1 MDTRAQNPIAKMGG
15 EYLGN
20 GERIKDENF
29 NKSSPNLQIKPDPY
43 LSGEQLWILESK
55 KNQSNNIQE
64 NDPNG
69 SFYKGSKKFEQ
80 NQSQSHIN
88 NNNISNN
95 NNMALIRDPYLSGEQ
110 LWILESKKNQ
120 SNNIQEND
128 PNGPFYKG
136 FKKFEQ
142 NPSQSHI
149 NNNNI
154 SNNNKMAFIND
165 QNKQLVVQENNLQIS
180 INNEIRSIN
189 VSMNN
194 QNQLMNQIQ
203 QQIYK
208 LSLEQDSMKNQIGQ
222 INQLLLQQKQFF
234 ETQMMTLTSS
244 IQQLILKNN
253 IINNANQ
260 INNIKNNNQ
269 IPNFNDDNRN
279 AFNNNNNY
287 IVKFKDS
294 QGTFD
299 VEFKE
304 DESIFLVMRKYRKKS
319 NNLSNKKFVFNGRE
333 LDPNLSCKNANLT
346 NNSIIEVYDL

>member
-80 NQSQSHIN
+80 NQ
-88 NNNISNN
+88 
-95 NNMALIRDPYLSGEQ
+95 
-110 LWILESKKNQ
+110 
-120 SNNIQEND
+120 
-128 PNGPFYKG
+128 
-136 FKKFEQ
+136 
-142 NPSQSHI
+142 SQSHI

-260 INNIKNNNQ
+260 INNINNNNQ

-304 DESIFLVMRKYRKKS
+304 DESIFLVMRKYRKQS